1 MIFLLQFELLVL
13 FDYED
18 PQWGLTE
25 DDVAELKE
33 IFTLFDTDNVE
44 QSSELMSNENRHCEN
59 KTIK

>member
-33 IFTLFDTDNVE
+33 IFTLFDTDNVGTE
-44 QSSELMSNENRHCEN
+44 QRINEQ
-59 KTIK
+59 

>member
-1 MIFLLQFELLVL
+1 MIFSLQFELLVL

-33 IFTLFDTDNVE
+33 IFTLFDTDNVGKEERINE
-44 QSSELMSNENRHCEN
+44 Q
-59 KTIK
+59 

>member
-44 QSSELMSNENRHCEN
+44 QSNELMSNENRHCEN
-59 KTIK
+59 KKIK